1 MTEQPALFP
10 DPREVARA
18 RKRAARIRGR
28 LRRATDRVL
37 RRRQVSDEQ
46 AQRLRDATR
55 PDPET
60 APEQEEQP

>member
-18 RKRAARIRGR
+18 RKRAAIGRAR
-28 LRRATDRVL
+28 LRQATNRAR

-46 AQRLRDATR
+46 ARRLRDAAR